1 MPREKLLHLY
11 RTPALSDYR
20 KNVLLGQVR
29 QNIDPAINDI
39 ETEFCFNIEISAPL
53 DEAGRTLLRWHLA
66 ETFGP
71 HMFSNSSFLEVL
83 KQDRADSLLVEVG
96 PRMNFSTAWSTNA
109 VSICHACGLTNIRRI
124 ERSRRYLLA
133 GAAKAFADSRR
144 LNAFLDLV
152 HDRMTEVAYPVPLTS
167 FDTGVIP
174 EPPCVVPLIEKGKAA
189 LIEINRAMGLG
200 LDDWDIDYYYN
211 LFVNAIRRNP
221 TNVECFDLSQSNS
234 EHSRHWFFGGRLIID
249 GVAATK
255 TLMQIVKEPYNC
267 LLY

>member
-11 RTPALSDYR
+11 RTPALSDYK

-29 QNIDPAINDI
+29 HNIDPAINDI

-53 DEAGRTLLRWHLA
+53 DEAGRNLLRWHLA

-71 HMFSNSSFLEVL
+71 RMFSNSSFLEVL

-133 GAAKAFADSRR
+133 GAAKAFADSGR
-144 LNAFLDLV
+144 LKAFLDLV
-152 HDRMTEVAYPVPLTS
+152 T
-167 FDTGVIP
+167 TG
-174 EPPCVVPLIEKGKAA
+174 
-189 LIEINRAMGLG
+189 
-200 LDDWDIDYYYN
+200 
-211 LFVNAIRRNP
+211 
-221 TNVECFDLSQSNS
+221 
-234 EHSRHWFFGGRLIID
+234 
-249 GVAATK
+249 
-255 TLMQIVKEPYNC
+255 
-267 LLY
+267 